1 MNFDAVDS
9 NRLSGGATGVLDL
22 RQDHRVLHDLLCRF
36 EQLDDYTA
44 RRDVMQLVTD
54 LFEVHSA
61 IESLTRRDSYELLR
75 ECEAVHELMEQVEVS
90 DPKSQQHF
98 ARGLELSR
106 AFDAYIANEE
116 SLVDDAAFVS
126 LHRLA
131 PHNAALL
138 RERSRLMD
146 YAERLLRLH

>member
-1 MNFDAVDS
+1 E
-9 NRLSGGATGVLDL
+9 LLD
-22 RQDHRVLHDLLCRF
+22 RF
-36 EQLDDYTA
+36 EQLDDYHA
-44 RRDVMQLVTD
+44 RRDLIQLATD

-61 IESLTRRDSYELLR
+61 IESLSRRDSRELLR
-75 ECEAVHELMEQVEVS
+75 ECEAVHELMEQVEIS
-90 DPKSQQHF
+90 DPKSQMHF

-106 AFDAYIANEE
+106 AFDAFIANEE
-116 SLVDDAAFVS
+116 SVVDDADFVS
-126 LHRLA
+126 LHHLA